1 MSATTICDECGSIY
15 TRQSNS
21 LRCSPECARKS
32 ALARKRSLRVSVGG
46 DEYDGPMSPQG
57 MAHAVETVA
66 RILSARAVKR
76 QEKLN

>member
-1 MSATTICDECGSIY
+1 MSATAICDECGGVY

-32 ALARKRSLRVSVGG
+32 ALARKRSFRASVGG

-57 MAHAVETVA
+57 MAYAVETVA
-66 RILSARAVKR
+66 RILSARAAKKNAA
-76 QEKLN
+76 E